1 MTANERILTCISKDF
16 PEAIVQRAKELGTTL
31 VDFKMGVFDAET
43 NCLMATFDKVDVDD
57 DSIVVQT
64 AMTLQ
69 LMEHV
74 GFRIQTAEESNLTL
88 KHPTLVF
95 FLCFPPQKL
104 IDHVRVEL
112 DLDDILSKAMDG
124 DDDDE

>member
-1 MTANERILTCISKDF
+1 MTANERILTIISRDF
-16 PEAIVQRAKELGTTL
+16 PEAMAQRAKEMGVTL

-43 NCLMATFDKVDVDD
+43 NCLMATFDKVEEDD
-57 DSIVVQT
+57 ESAVVQT
-64 AMTLQ
+64 AMALQ
-69 LMEHV
+69 MMEHV
-74 GFRIQTAEESNLTL
+74 GFRIQTPEQSALTL

-95 FLCFPPQKL
+95 FLCFPPKKL
-104 IDHVRVEL
+104 MDHVRIEL